1 MGAGNLVRLTSKFR
15 CLACFSGRSVLV
27 PYRKRYW
34 VDTWPHGG
42 VADEEKQ
49 QQAVVEDDGS
59 AVVNRRNGDPLEI
72 EDEMADSR

>member
-1 MGAGNLVRLTSKFR
+1 M
-15 CLACFSGRSVLV
+15 
-27 PYRKRYW
+27 
-34 VDTWPHGG
+34 DTWPHGG